1 MLENYS
7 LLEYDAVSIDEG
19 LGEAYVSTH
28 IESRQFPMDEERSKS
43 TYSSTPKDITSTTLH
58 QVKFLRLMLISQ

>member
-28 IESRQFPMDEERSKS
+28 IESRQFPVYE
-43 TYSSTPKDITSTTLH
+43 
-58 QVKFLRLMLISQ
+58 Q